1 MQVLALKYRPK
12 HFSELVGQESV
23 AKTLSL
29 ALDNQRL
36 ANAYLFSGLRG
47 SGKTSSSRIFARALM
62 CETGPKA
69 VPCDTCIQCQ
79 SALNNHHID
88 IIEMDGAS
96 NRGIDDVRNLI
107 EQTRYKP
114 SFGRYKI
121 FIIDEVHMFT
131 TEAFNALLKTL
142 EEPPSHV
149 KFLLATTDALKLPA
163 TILSRTQHFRF
174 KKIPENSVISH
185 LKTILEK
192 EQVSYETSALEK
204 LAHSG
209 QGSLRDTI
217 TLLEQ
222 AINYCDNAITESK
235 VAEMLGAIDR
245 SVLEDFFQSLINQD
259 EARLQ
264 ERYAILEN
272 YETESVLEEMML
284 FLKAK
289 LLSPDSYS
297 ILLIERFFKII
308 MSSLSLLKEGAN
320 ASFVLLL
327 LKMKFKEALKLKAL
341 DDAILELEQSK
352 ESVLKP
358 LNQNANASKQ
368 EPKSTEK
375 IEQAERIEGTE
386 KKEKLET
393 RENTETLQTL
403 MLSAKDRI
411 FHNLFKQVQTLV
423 YERNYELGEVFEK
436 NIRFIDFDSQTKTL
450 TWESLATDKDKELL
464 RERFKIVKS
473 IVDGVFGKG
482 ENIKIALKHHLE
494 NKSTL
499 ETQEIKDFKISSLR
513 EKILPKP
520 TIETTAE
527 TKENDTKEAVG
538 KALQTKENDTKE
550 AVGKALQTKE
560 NDTKEA
566 VGKALQTKEND
577 TKEAVGKALQTKEN
591 DTKETKETQPKQAPT
606 ALQEFMA
613 NHSELIEEIKSEF
626 EIKSVELL

>member
-192 EQVSYETSALEK
+192 EQVSYESSALEK

-272 YETESVLEEMML
+272 YETEGVLEEMML

-341 DDAILELEQSK
+341 DDAIVELEQA
-352 ESVLKP
+352 P
-358 LNQNANASKQ
+358 FNQSPSISYNAPKQ
-368 EPKSTEK
+368 ESKSIEK
-375 IEQAERIEGTE
+375 REQREQIESIE
-386 KKEKLET
+386 K
-393 RENTETLQTL
+393 RENAETPQTP

-423 YERNYELGEVFEK
+423 YERNYELGAVFEK

-473 IVDGVFGKG
+473 IVDSVFGKG
-482 ENIKIALKHHLE
+482 ENIKIALKNHLE
-494 NKSTL
+494 NKSAPE
-499 ETQEIKDFKISSLR
+499 ETKEVKEFKFPPL
-513 EKILPKP
+513 KPKL

-527 TKENDTKEAVG
+527 IQEKETKEVVKKEIKEKEVQKNDTKEV
-538 KALQTKENDTKE
+538 Q
-550 AVGKALQTKE
+550 
-560 NDTKEA
+560 
-566 VGKALQTKEND
+566 
-577 TKEAVGKALQTKEN
+577 
-591 DTKETKETQPKQAPT
+591 ETQPKEAPT

-613 NHSELIEEIKSEF
+613 NHSNLIEEIKSEF

>member
-29 ALDNQRL
+29 AIDNQRL

-192 EQVSYETSALEK
+192 EQVSYENSALEK

-235 VAEMLGAIDR
+235 VAAMLGAIDR

-272 YETESVLEEMML
+272 YETEGVLEEMML

-341 DDAILELEQSK
+341 DDAIVELEQA
-352 ESVLKP
+352 P
-358 LNQNANASKQ
+358 FNQSPSISYNAPKQ
-368 EPKSTEK
+368 EFKSIEK
-375 IEQAERIEGTE
+375 REKREQIESIE
-386 KKEKLET
+386 K
-393 RENTETLQTL
+393 RENAETPQTP

-423 YERNYELGEVFEK
+423 YERNYELGAVFEK

-450 TWESLATDKDKELL
+450 TWESLAADKDKELL
-464 RERFKIVKS
+464 RERVKIVKG
-473 IVDGVFGKG
+473 IVDSVFGKG
-482 ENIKIALKHHLE
+482 ENIKIALKNHLE
-494 NKSTL
+494 NKSAP
-499 ETQEIKDFKISSLR
+499 ETQEVKEFKF
-513 EKILPKP
+513 PFFKP
-520 TIETTAE
+520 QPTTETTAE
-527 TKENDTKEAVG
+527 IQEKETKEAVG

-550 AVGKALQTKE
+550 VQKKE
-560 NDTKEA
+560 
-566 VGKALQTKEND
+566 VQ
-577 TKEAVGKALQTKEN
+577 
-591 DTKETKETQPKQAPT
+591 ETQPKEAPT
-606 ALQEFMA
+606 ALQEFMT

>member
-69 VPCDTCIQCQ
+69 VPCDTCTQCQ

-259 EARLQ
+259 EARLK

-341 DDAILELEQSK
+341 DDAIVELEQTK
-352 ESVLKP
+352 ESAFQP
-358 LNQNANASKQ
+358 LNQNANAPKQ
-368 EPKSTEK
+368 EPKSAEK
-375 IEQAERIEGTE
+375 
-386 KKEKLET
+386 
-393 RENTETLQTL
+393 RENTETPQTP

-423 YERNYELGEVFEK
+423 YERNYELGAVFEK

-464 RERFKIVKS
+464 RERFKIVKG

-482 ENIKIALKHHLE
+482 ESIKIALKNHSE
-494 NKSTL
+494 NKSARE
-499 ETQEIKDFKISSLR
+499 ETKEVKISSLR
-513 EKILPKP
+513 EKISPKP
-520 TIETTAE
+520 TTETTAE
-527 TKENDTKEAVG
+527 TKEKEIQ
-538 KALQTKENDTKE
+538 KKEIKENDTKE
-550 AVGKALQTKE
+550 VQ
-560 NDTKEA
+560 
-566 VGKALQTKEND
+566 
-577 TKEAVGKALQTKEN
+577 
-591 DTKETKETQPKQAPT
+591 ETQPKQAPT

>member
-62 CETGPKA
+62 CEKGPKA
-69 VPCDTCIQCQ
+69 MPCDTCTQCQ

-308 MSSLSLLKEGAN
+308 MSGLSLLKEGAN

-358 LNQNANASKQ
+358 LNQNANAFKQ
-368 EPKSTEK
+368 EPKIAEK
-375 IEQAERIEGTE
+375 IEKPEKRESAETP
-386 KKEKLET
+386 
-393 RENTETLQTL
+393 QTP

-423 YERNYELGEVFEK
+423 YERNYELGAVFEK

-450 TWESLATDKDKELL
+450 TWESLATHKDKELL

-482 ENIKIALKHHLE
+482 ENIKIALKNHSE
-494 NKSTL
+494 NKSTR
-499 ETQEIKDFKISSLR
+499 EVVKEFKFPSL
-513 EKILPKP
+513 KPKP
-520 TIETTAE
+520 TTETTAE
-527 TKENDTKEAVG
+527 TKEKETKEAV
-538 KALQTKENDTKE
+538 ENDTKE
-550 AVGKALQTKE
+550 KE
-560 NDTKEA
+560 VQKNDAKE
-566 VGKALQTKEND
+566 VQ
-577 TKEAVGKALQTKEN
+577 
-591 DTKETKETQPKQAPT
+591 ETQPKEAPT

-613 NHSELIEEIKSEF
+613 NYSDLIEEIKSEF

>member
-62 CETGPKA
+62 CEEGPKA
-69 VPCDTCIQCQ
+69 VPCDTCTQCQ

-259 EARLQ
+259 EVRLQ

-308 MSSLSLLKEGAN
+308 MSGLSLLKEGAN

-358 LNQNANASKQ
+358 LNQNANAFKQ
-368 EPKSTEK
+368 ESAEK
-375 IEQAERIEGTE
+375 IEKPEKRESAETP
-386 KKEKLET
+386 
-393 RENTETLQTL
+393 QTP

-423 YERNYELGEVFEK
+423 YERNYELGVVFEK

-450 TWESLATDKDKELL
+450 TWESLATHKDKELL

-482 ENIKIALKHHLE
+482 ENIKIALKNQ
-494 NKSTL
+494 NKSAL
-499 ETQEIKDFKISSLR
+499 EEIKEFKFPSL
-513 EKILPKP
+513 KP
-520 TIETTAE
+520 QPTTETTAE
-527 TKENDTKEAVG
+527 TKEKEI
-538 KALQTKENDTKE
+538 KEKEIKEKEIQENDTKE
-550 AVGKALQTKE
+550 VQ
-560 NDTKEA
+560 
-566 VGKALQTKEND
+566 
-577 TKEAVGKALQTKEN
+577 
-591 DTKETKETQPKQAPT
+591 ETQPKETPT

-613 NHSELIEEIKSEF
+613 NHSDLIEEIKSEF

>member
-192 EQVSYETSALEK
+192 EQVSYEASALEK

-259 EARLQ
+259 EARLK

-341 DDAILELEQSK
+341 DDAILELEQT
-352 ESVLKP
+352 P
-358 LNQNANASKQ
+358 FNQNPSISYNTPKQ
-368 EPKSTEK
+368 EFKN
-375 IEQAERIEGTE
+375 IEQREQREQRENIE
-386 KKEKLET
+386 KKENAET
-393 RENTETLQTL
+393 PQTP

-423 YERNYELGEVFEK
+423 YERNYELGAVFEK

-464 RERFKIVKS
+464 RERFKIVKG
-473 IVDGVFGKG
+473 IVDSVFGKG

-494 NKSTL
+494 NKSARE
-499 ETQEIKDFKISSLR
+499 ETKEVKDFKISSLR
-513 EKILPKP
+513 EKILSQP

-550 AVGKALQTKE
+550 
-560 NDTKEA
+560 
-566 VGKALQTKEND
+566 
-577 TKEAVGKALQTKEN
+577 
-591 DTKETKETQPKQAPT
+591 TKETQPKEAPT

>member
-62 CETGPKA
+62 CEEGPKA
-69 VPCDTCIQCQ
+69 VPCDTCPQCQ

-259 EARLQ
+259 EARLK

-289 LLSPDSYS
+289 LLSPDFYS

-308 MSSLSLLKEGAN
+308 MSGLSLLKEGAN

-358 LNQNANASKQ
+358 LNQNANAFKQ
-368 EPKSTEK
+368 ESKIAEK
-375 IEQAERIEGTE
+375 IEKPEKRESAETP
-386 KKEKLET
+386 
-393 RENTETLQTL
+393 QTP

-423 YERNYELGEVFEK
+423 YERNYELGAVFEK
-436 NIRFIDFDSQTKTL
+436 NIRFVDFDSQTKTL
-450 TWESLATDKDKELL
+450 TWESLATHKDKELL
-464 RERFKIVKS
+464 KERFKIVKS

-482 ENIKIALKHHLE
+482 ENIKIALKNHSE

-499 ETQEIKDFKISSLR
+499 EEIKEFKFPSL
-513 EKILPKP
+513 KPKP
-520 TIETTAE
+520 TTETTAE
-527 TKENDTKEAVG
+527 MKENDTKEKEVQ
-538 KALQTKENDTKE
+538 KNETKE
-550 AVGKALQTKE
+550 VQ
-560 NDTKEA
+560 
-566 VGKALQTKEND
+566 
-577 TKEAVGKALQTKEN
+577 
-591 DTKETKETQPKQAPT
+591 ETQPKETPT

-613 NHSELIEEIKSEF
+613 NYSDLIEEIKSEF

>member
-29 ALDNQRL
+29 ALNNQRL

-192 EQVSYETSALEK
+192 EQVSYESSALEK

-235 VAEMLGAIDR
+235 VAAMLGAIDR

-259 EARLQ
+259 EARLK
-264 ERYAILEN
+264 ERYTILEN

-341 DDAILELEQSK
+341 DDAILELEQT
-352 ESVLKP
+352 P
-358 LNQNANASKQ
+358 FNQNPSISYNDSKQ

-393 RENTETLQTL
+393 RENTETLQTP

-423 YERNYELGEVFEK
+423 YERNYELGAVFEK

-450 TWESLATDKDKELL
+450 TWESLAADKDKELL

-482 ENIKIALKHHLE
+482 ESIKIALKNHSE
-494 NKSTL
+494 NKSARE
-499 ETQEIKDFKISSLR
+499 ETKEIKDFKISSLR

-520 TIETTAE
+520 TTETTAE
-527 TKENDTKEAVG
+527 MKEKETKEKEIQENDTKEV
-538 KALQTKENDTKE
+538 QE
-550 AVGKALQTKE
+550 A
-560 NDTKEA
+560 
-566 VGKALQTKEND
+566 
-577 TKEAVGKALQTKEN
+577 
-591 DTKETKETQPKQAPT
+591 QPKQAPT

-613 NHSELIEEIKSEF
+613 NHSNLIEEIKSEF

>member
-62 CETGPKA
+62 CEEGPKA
-69 VPCDTCIQCQ
+69 VPCDTCPQCQ

-297 ILLIERFFKII
+297 ILLTERFFKII
-308 MSSLSLLKEGAN
+308 MSGLSLLKEGAN
-320 ASFVLLL
+320 ANFVLLL

-358 LNQNANASKQ
+358 LNQNANAFKQ
-368 EPKSTEK
+368 EIAEK
-375 IEQAERIEGTE
+375 IEKSE
-386 KKEKLET
+386 KK
-393 RENTETLQTL
+393 ENTETPQTP

-423 YERNYELGEVFEK
+423 YERNYELGAVFEK

-450 TWESLATDKDKELL
+450 TWESLATHKDKELL

-473 IVDGVFGKG
+473 IVDEVFGKG
-482 ENIKIALKHHLE
+482 ENIKIALKNHSE
-494 NKSTL
+494 NKSAL
-499 ETQEIKDFKISSLR
+499 EEIKEFKFPSL
-513 EKILPKP
+513 KPKP
-520 TIETTAE
+520 TTETTAEMKENDTKEAIEKE
-527 TKENDTKEAVG
+527 TKENDTK
-538 KALQTKENDTKE
+538 KIQKNDTKE
-550 AVGKALQTKE
+550 IQ
-560 NDTKEA
+560 
-566 VGKALQTKEND
+566 
-577 TKEAVGKALQTKEN
+577 
-591 DTKETKETQPKQAPT
+591 ETQPKETHT
-606 ALQEFMA
+606 ALQEFMT
-613 NHSELIEEIKSEF
+613 NHSDLIEEIKSEF

>member
-62 CETGPKA
+62 CEEGPKA

-192 EQVSYETSALEK
+192 EQVSYESSALEK

-272 YETESVLEEMML
+272 YETEGVLEEMML

-289 LLSPDSYS
+289 LLSPDTYS

-341 DDAILELEQSK
+341 DDAIVELEQA
-352 ESVLKP
+352 P
-358 LNQNANASKQ
+358 FNQSPSISYNAPKQ
-368 EPKSTEK
+368 EFKNIEK
-375 IEQAERIEGTE
+375 REKREQIESIE
-386 KKEKLET
+386 K
-393 RENTETLQTL
+393 RENAETPQTP

-411 FHNLFKQVQTLV
+411 FHNLFKRVQTLV
-423 YERNYELGEVFEK
+423 YERNYELGAVFEK

-450 TWESLATDKDKELL
+450 TWESLAADKDKELL

-494 NKSTL
+494 NKSAPE
-499 ETQEIKDFKISSLR
+499 ETKEVKDFKISSLR
-513 EKILPKP
+513 EKILPQP
-520 TIETTAE
+520 TTETTAE
-527 TKENDTKEAVG
+527 TKENEKEAVG

-550 AVGKALQTKE
+550 VQEKEIKESETKE
-560 NDTKEA
+560 
-566 VGKALQTKEND
+566 VQ
-577 TKEAVGKALQTKEN
+577 
-591 DTKETKETQPKQAPT
+591 ETQPKEAPT
-606 ALQEFMA
+606 VLQEFMT

>member
-62 CETGPKA
+62 CEEGPKA
-69 VPCDTCIQCQ
+69 VPCDTCTQCQ

-259 EARLQ
+259 EVRLQ

-308 MSSLSLLKEGAN
+308 MSGLSLLKEGAN

-358 LNQNANASKQ
+358 LNQNANAFKQ
-368 EPKSTEK
+368 ESAEK
-375 IEQAERIEGTE
+375 IEKPEKREGAETP
-386 KKEKLET
+386 
-393 RENTETLQTL
+393 QTP

-423 YERNYELGEVFEK
+423 YERNYELGAVFEK
-436 NIRFIDFDSQTKTL
+436 NIRFIDFDSQTKIL
-450 TWESLATDKDKELL
+450 TWESLATHKDKELL

-482 ENIKIALKHHLE
+482 ENIKIALKNHSE
-494 NKSTL
+494 NKSAL
-499 ETQEIKDFKISSLR
+499 EEIKEFKFPSL
-513 EKILPKP
+513 KPKP
-520 TIETTAE
+520 TTETTAE
-527 TKENDTKEAVG
+527 TKEN
-538 KALQTKENDTKE
+538 
-550 AVGKALQTKE
+550 
-560 NDTKEA
+560 
-566 VGKALQTKEND
+566 
-577 TKEAVGKALQTKEN
+577 
-591 DTKETKETQPKQAPT
+591 ETKEKEVQENNIKEVKEIQPKEAPT

-613 NHSELIEEIKSEF
+613 NNSNLIEEIKSEF

>member
-62 CETGPKA
+62 CEKGPKA
-69 VPCDTCIQCQ
+69 VPCDTCTQCQ

-289 LLSPDSYS
+289 LLSPDAYS

-308 MSSLSLLKEGAN
+308 MSGLSLLKEGAN

-358 LNQNANASKQ
+358 LNQNANAFKQ
-368 EPKSTEK
+368 EPKNAEK
-375 IEQAERIEGTE
+375 IESAEKIEKPE
-386 KKEKLET
+386 K
-393 RENTETLQTL
+393 RENTETPQTP

-423 YERNYELGEVFEK
+423 YERNYELGAVFEK

-450 TWESLATDKDKELL
+450 TWESLATHKDKELL

-482 ENIKIALKHHLE
+482 ENIKIALKNHSE
-494 NKSTL
+494 NKSAL
-499 ETQEIKDFKISSLR
+499 EVVKGFKFPYL
-513 EKILPKP
+513 KPKP
-520 TIETTAE
+520 TTETTAE
-527 TKENDTKEAVG
+527 MKEKETKEKEIKENDTKEV
-538 KALQTKENDTKE
+538 Q
-550 AVGKALQTKE
+550 
-560 NDTKEA
+560 
-566 VGKALQTKEND
+566 
-577 TKEAVGKALQTKEN
+577 
-591 DTKETKETQPKQAPT
+591 ETQPKETPT

-613 NHSELIEEIKSEF
+613 NHSDLIEEIKSEF
-626 EIKSVELL
+626 EIKSVEWL

>member
-62 CETGPKA
+62 CEEGPKA

-79 SALNNHHID
+79 SALNNHHMD

-192 EQVSYETSALEK
+192 EQVSYENSALEK

-264 ERYAILEN
+264 ERYTILEN

-341 DDAILELEQSK
+341 DDAILELEQT
-352 ESVLKP
+352 P
-358 LNQNANASKQ
+358 FNQNPSISYNAPKQ
-368 EPKSTEK
+368 EFKGTEK

-386 KKEKLET
+386 K
-393 RENTETLQTL
+393 RENTEKIASAETPQTP

-423 YERNYELGEVFEK
+423 YERNYELGAVFEK

-450 TWESLATDKDKELL
+450 TWESLATNKDKELL
-464 RERFKIVKS
+464 RERFKIVKG

-482 ENIKIALKHHLE
+482 ENIKIALKNHLE
-494 NKSTL
+494 NKSARE
-499 ETQEIKDFKISSLR
+499 ETQEVKDFKISSLR
-513 EKILPKP
+513 EKILSQP
-520 TIETTAE
+520 TTETTAE
-527 TKENDTKEAVG
+527 TKENGKEAVG

-550 AVGKALQTKE
+550 VQEKE
-560 NDTKEA
+560 
-566 VGKALQTKEND
+566 VQ
-577 TKEAVGKALQTKEN
+577 
-591 DTKETKETQPKQAPT
+591 ETQPKEAPT
-606 ALQEFMA
+606 VLQEFMA

>member
-69 VPCDTCIQCQ
+69 VPCDTCTQCQ

-341 DDAILELEQSK
+341 DDAILELEQT
-352 ESVLKP
+352 P
-358 LNQNANASKQ
+358 FNQNPSISYNAPKQ

-375 IEQAERIEGTE
+375 IEKPEKIASAETP
-386 KKEKLET
+386 
-393 RENTETLQTL
+393 QTP
-403 MLSAKDRI
+403 MLSVKDRI

-423 YERNYELGEVFEK
+423 YERNYELGAVFEK

-450 TWESLATDKDKELL
+450 TWESLAADKDKELL

-494 NKSTL
+494 NKSSRE
-499 ETQEIKDFKISSLR
+499 ETKEIKDFKISSLR

-520 TIETTAE
+520 TTETTAE
-527 TKENDTKEAVG
+527 IKEKEIKEKEVQEKEVQENDTKEV
-538 KALQTKENDTKE
+538 Q
-550 AVGKALQTKE
+550 
-560 NDTKEA
+560 
-566 VGKALQTKEND
+566 
-577 TKEAVGKALQTKEN
+577 
-591 DTKETKETQPKQAPT
+591 ETQPKEAPT
-606 ALQEFMA
+606 ALQEFMT

>member
-62 CETGPKA
+62 CEEGPKA
-69 VPCDTCIQCQ
+69 VPCDTCTQCQ

-192 EQVSYETSALEK
+192 EQVSYETNALEK

-289 LLSPDSYS
+289 LLSPDTYS

-308 MSSLSLLKEGAN
+308 MSGLSLLKEGAN

-352 ESVLKP
+352 ESTLKP
-358 LNQNANASKQ
+358 LSQNANAFKQ
-368 EPKSTEK
+368 ESKIADK
-375 IEQAERIEGTE
+375 IEKPEKRESAETP
-386 KKEKLET
+386 
-393 RENTETLQTL
+393 QTP

-423 YERNYELGEVFEK
+423 YERNYELGAVFEK

-450 TWESLATDKDKELL
+450 TWESLATHKDKELL

-482 ENIKIALKHHLE
+482 ENIKIALKNHSE
-494 NKSTL
+494 NKSAL
-499 ETQEIKDFKISSLR
+499 EVVKEFKFPSS
-513 EKILPKP
+513 KPKP
-520 TIETTAE
+520 TTETTAEMKEKETKEATEKE
-527 TKENDTKEAVG
+527 TKENDTKEV
-538 KALQTKENDTKE
+538 Q
-550 AVGKALQTKE
+550 
-560 NDTKEA
+560 
-566 VGKALQTKEND
+566 
-577 TKEAVGKALQTKEN
+577 
-591 DTKETKETQPKQAPT
+591 ETQPKETPT

-613 NHSELIEEIKSEF
+613 NHSDLIEEIKSEF

>member
-62 CETGPKA
+62 CEEGPKA
-69 VPCDTCIQCQ
+69 VPCDTCTQCQ

-259 EARLQ
+259 EERLQ

-308 MSSLSLLKEGAN
+308 MSGLSLLKEGAN

-358 LNQNANASKQ
+358 LNQNTNAFKQ
-368 EPKSTEK
+368 ESAEK
-375 IEQAERIEGTE
+375 IEKPE
-386 KKEKLET
+386 KK
-393 RENTETLQTL
+393 ENTETPQTP

-423 YERNYELGEVFEK
+423 YERNYELGAVFEK

-450 TWESLATDKDKELL
+450 TWESLATHKDKELL

-482 ENIKIALKHHLE
+482 ENIKIALKNHSE
-494 NKSTL
+494 NKSVL
-499 ETQEIKDFKISSLR
+499 EVVKEFKFPPL
-513 EKILPKP
+513 KPKP
-520 TIETTAE
+520 TTETTAETKEKEVQENDTKEAVEKEIKEKE
-527 TKENDTKEAVG
+527 TKENDTKEV
-538 KALQTKENDTKE
+538 Q
-550 AVGKALQTKE
+550 
-560 NDTKEA
+560 
-566 VGKALQTKEND
+566 
-577 TKEAVGKALQTKEN
+577 
-591 DTKETKETQPKQAPT
+591 ETQPKEAPT

-613 NHSELIEEIKSEF
+613 NHSNLIEEIKSEF

>member
-352 ESVLKP
+352 ESVLKS
-358 LNQNANASKQ
+358 LNQNANAPKQ
-368 EPKSTEK
+368 EPKSTE
-375 IEQAERIEGTE
+375 RIEGTE
-386 KKEKLET
+386 KRESAERIESAET
-393 RENTETLQTL
+393 SQTP

-423 YERNYELGEVFEK
+423 YERNYELGAVFEK

-464 RERFKIVKS
+464 RERFKIVKG

-482 ENIKIALKHHLE
+482 ENIKIALKNHSE
-494 NKSTL
+494 NKSAL
-499 ETQEIKDFKISSLR
+499 EVVKELKFPYSK
-513 EKILPKP
+513 PKP
-520 TIETTAE
+520 TTETTAE
-527 TKENDTKEAVG
+527 TKEKETKEAVE
-538 KALQTKENDTKE
+538 KEIKE
-550 AVGKALQTKE
+550 KE
-560 NDTKEA
+560 I
-566 VGKALQTKEND
+566 Q
-577 TKEAVGKALQTKEN
+577 
-591 DTKETKETQPKQAPT
+591 ETQPKQAPT

-613 NHSELIEEIKSEF
+613 NHSNLIEEIKSEF

>member
-62 CETGPKA
+62 CEEGPKA
-69 VPCDTCIQCQ
+69 VPCDTCTQCQ

-289 LLSPDSYS
+289 LLSPDAYS

-308 MSSLSLLKEGAN
+308 MSGLSLLKEGAN

-358 LNQNANASKQ
+358 LNQNANAFKQ
-368 EPKSTEK
+368 ESAEK
-375 IEQAERIEGTE
+375 IEKPE
-386 KKEKLET
+386 K
-393 RENTETLQTL
+393 RENAEKRESTETPQTP

-423 YERNYELGEVFEK
+423 YERNYELGAVFEK

-450 TWESLATDKDKELL
+450 TWESLATHKDKELL

-482 ENIKIALKHHLE
+482 ENIKIALKNQ
-494 NKSTL
+494 NKSAL
-499 ETQEIKDFKISSLR
+499 EEIKEFKFPSL
-513 EKILPKP
+513 KPKP
-520 TIETTAE
+520 TTETTAE
-527 TKENDTKEAVG
+527 TKENDTKEVV
-538 KALQTKENDTKE
+538 ENDTKE
-550 AVGKALQTKE
+550 KE
-560 NDTKEA
+560 IQKNDTKEIQETQ
-566 VGKALQTKEND
+566 L
-577 TKEAVGKALQTKEN
+577 
-591 DTKETKETQPKQAPT
+591 KETPT
-606 ALQEFMA
+606 ALQEFMT
-613 NHSELIEEIKSEF
+613 NHSDLIEEIKSEF
-626 EIKSVELL
+626 EIKSVEWL

>member
-62 CETGPKA
+62 CEEGPKA
-69 VPCDTCIQCQ
+69 VPCDTCTQCQ

-308 MSSLSLLKEGAN
+308 MSGLSLLKEGAN

-341 DDAILELEQSK
+341 DDAIVELEQSK

-358 LNQNANASKQ
+358 LNQNANAFKQ
-368 EPKSTEK
+368 ESKSADK
-375 IEQAERIEGTE
+375 IEKPE
-386 KKEKLET
+386 KK
-393 RENTETLQTL
+393 ENTETPQTP

-423 YERNYELGEVFEK
+423 YERNYELGAVFEK

-450 TWESLATDKDKELL
+450 TWESLATHKDKELL

-482 ENIKIALKHHLE
+482 ENIKIALKNHSE
-494 NKSTL
+494 NKSAL
-499 ETQEIKDFKISSLR
+499 EEIKEFKFPSL
-513 EKILPKP
+513 KPKP
-520 TIETTAE
+520 TTETTAE
-527 TKENDTKEAVG
+527 MKENDTKEAVE
-538 KALQTKENDTKE
+538 KETKENDAKE
-550 AVGKALQTKE
+550 VQ
-560 NDTKEA
+560 
-566 VGKALQTKEND
+566 
-577 TKEAVGKALQTKEN
+577 
-591 DTKETKETQPKQAPT
+591 ETQPKETPT

-613 NHSELIEEIKSEF
+613 NHSNLIEEIKSEF

>member
-62 CETGPKA
+62 CEEGPKA
-69 VPCDTCIQCQ
+69 VPCDTCTQCQ

-259 EARLQ
+259 EERLQ

-308 MSSLSLLKEGAN
+308 MSGLSLLKEGAN

-358 LNQNANASKQ
+358 LNQNANAFKQ
-368 EPKSTEK
+368 ESTEK
-375 IEQAERIEGTE
+375 IEKPEKRESAETP
-386 KKEKLET
+386 
-393 RENTETLQTL
+393 QTP

-423 YERNYELGEVFEK
+423 YERNYELGAVFEK

-450 TWESLATDKDKELL
+450 TWESLATHKDKELL

-482 ENIKIALKHHLE
+482 ENIKIALKNHSE
-494 NKSTL
+494 NKSAL
-499 ETQEIKDFKISSLR
+499 EVVKEFKFPSS
-513 EKILPKP
+513 KPKP
-520 TIETTAE
+520 ITETTAETKEKEVQENDTKEKEIKENETKEAVENE
-527 TKENDTKEAVG
+527 TKENDTKEIQ
-538 KALQTKENDTKE
+538 K
-550 AVGKALQTKE
+550 
-560 NDTKEA
+560 
-566 VGKALQTKEND
+566 
-577 TKEAVGKALQTKEN
+577 
-591 DTKETKETQPKQAPT
+591 TQPKETPT

-613 NHSELIEEIKSEF
+613 NHSDLIEEIKSEF

>member
-62 CETGPKA
+62 CEEGPKA
-69 VPCDTCIQCQ
+69 VPCDTCPQCQ

-308 MSSLSLLKEGAN
+308 MSGLSLLKEGAN

-358 LNQNANASKQ
+358 LNQNANAFKQ
-368 EPKSTEK
+368 ESKSAEK
-375 IEQAERIEGTE
+375 IEKPEKRESAETP
-386 KKEKLET
+386 
-393 RENTETLQTL
+393 QTS

-423 YERNYELGEVFEK
+423 YERNYELGAVFEK

-450 TWESLATDKDKELL
+450 TWESLATHKDKELL

-482 ENIKIALKHHLE
+482 ENIKIALKNHSE
-494 NKSTL
+494 NKSAL
-499 ETQEIKDFKISSLR
+499 EVVKEFKFPFS
-513 EKILPKP
+513 KPKP
-520 TIETTAE
+520 TTETTAE
-527 TKENDTKEAVG
+527 TKEKD
-538 KALQTKENDTKE
+538 TKENDTKE
-550 AVGKALQTKE
+550 IQ
-560 NDTKEA
+560 
-566 VGKALQTKEND
+566 
-577 TKEAVGKALQTKEN
+577 
-591 DTKETKETQPKQAPT
+591 ETQPKEAPT

-613 NHSELIEEIKSEF
+613 NHSNLIEEIKSEF

>member
-62 CETGPKA
+62 CEEGPKA
-69 VPCDTCIQCQ
+69 VPCDTCTQCQ

-308 MSSLSLLKEGAN
+308 MSGLSLLKEGAN

-358 LNQNANASKQ
+358 LNQNANAPKQ
-368 EPKSTEK
+368 ESAEK
-375 IEQAERIEGTE
+375 IEKPEKRESAETP
-386 KKEKLET
+386 
-393 RENTETLQTL
+393 QTP

-423 YERNYELGEVFEK
+423 YERNYELGAVFEK

-450 TWESLATDKDKELL
+450 TWESLATHKDKELL

-482 ENIKIALKHHLE
+482 ENIKIALKNHSE
-494 NKSTL
+494 NKSAK
-499 ETQEIKDFKISSLR
+499 EVVKEFKFPYS
-513 EKILPKP
+513 KPKP
-520 TIETTAE
+520 TTETTAE
-527 TKENDTKEAVG
+527 IQENDAKEV
-538 KALQTKENDTKE
+538 Q
-550 AVGKALQTKE
+550 
-560 NDTKEA
+560 
-566 VGKALQTKEND
+566 
-577 TKEAVGKALQTKEN
+577 
-591 DTKETKETQPKQAPT
+591 ETQPKEAPT

-613 NHSELIEEIKSEF
+613 NHSDLIEEIKSEF
-626 EIKSVELL
+626 EIKSVEWL

>member
-192 EQVSYETSALEK
+192 EQVSYESSALEK

-272 YETESVLEEMML
+272 YETEGVLEEMML

-341 DDAILELEQSK
+341 DDAIVELEQTK

-358 LNQNANASKQ
+358 INQNANAPKQ
-368 EPKSTEK
+368 ESKNIENIEKREK
-375 IEQAERIEGTE
+375 IEQIESIEKRESAETP
-386 KKEKLET
+386 
-393 RENTETLQTL
+393 QTP

-423 YERNYELGEVFEK
+423 YERNYELGVVFEK

-450 TWESLATDKDKELL
+450 TWESLAADKDKELL

-494 NKSTL
+494 NKSAPE
-499 ETQEIKDFKISSLR
+499 ETKEVKEFKFPPL
-513 EKILPKP
+513 KP
-520 TIETTAE
+520 QPTTETTAE
-527 TKENDTKEAVG
+527 TKENEKEAVG

-550 AVGKALQTKE
+550 VQEKE
-560 NDTKEA
+560 VQKNETQETKEA
-566 VGKALQTKEND
+566 
-577 TKEAVGKALQTKEN
+577 
-591 DTKETKETQPKQAPT
+591 QPKEAPT

>member
-62 CETGPKA
+62 CEEGPKA

-259 EARLQ
+259 EARLK
-264 ERYAILEN
+264 ERYTILEN

-341 DDAILELEQSK
+341 DDAILELEQT
-352 ESVLKP
+352 P
-358 LNQNANASKQ
+358 FNQSPSISYNAPKQ

-375 IEQAERIEGTE
+375 IERAERIEGTE
-386 KKEKLET
+386 KIASAET
-393 RENTETLQTL
+393 PQTP

-423 YERNYELGEVFEK
+423 YERNYELGAVFEK

-482 ENIKIALKHHLE
+482 ESIKIALNNHLE
-494 NKSTL
+494 NKSARE
-499 ETQEIKDFKISSLR
+499 ETKEVKISSLR
-513 EKILPKP
+513 EKISPKP
-520 TIETTAE
+520 TTETTAE
-527 TKENDTKEAVG
+527 MKEKEVQKNEIKEKEIKENDTKEV
-538 KALQTKENDTKE
+538 Q
-550 AVGKALQTKE
+550 
-560 NDTKEA
+560 
-566 VGKALQTKEND
+566 
-577 TKEAVGKALQTKEN
+577 
-591 DTKETKETQPKQAPT
+591 ETQLKEAPT

-613 NHSELIEEIKSEF
+613 NHSNLIEEIKSEF

>member
-62 CETGPKA
+62 CEEGPKA

-192 EQVSYETSALEK
+192 EQVSYESSALEK

-272 YETESVLEEMML
+272 YETEGVLEEMML

-289 LLSPDSYS
+289 LLSPDTYS

-341 DDAILELEQSK
+341 DDAIVELEQT
-352 ESVLKP
+352 P
-358 LNQNANASKQ
+358 FNQSPSISYNAPKQ
-368 EPKSTEK
+368 ESKSIEK
-375 IEQAERIEGTE
+375 REQREQRESIE
-386 KKEKLET
+386 K
-393 RENTETLQTL
+393 RENAENPQTP

-423 YERNYELGEVFEK
+423 YERNYELGAVFEK

-450 TWESLATDKDKELL
+450 TWESLAADKDKELL

-482 ENIKIALKHHLE
+482 ESIKIALKHHLE
-494 NKSTL
+494 NKNAPE
-499 ETQEIKDFKISSLR
+499 ETKEVKEFKFPFL
-513 EKILPKP
+513 KP
-520 TIETTAE
+520 QPTTETTAEIKEKEVQKNEIKEKE
-527 TKENDTKEAVG
+527 TKENDTKEVQENET
-538 KALQTKENDTKE
+538 KKTKEI
-550 AVGKALQTKE
+550 
-560 NDTKEA
+560 
-566 VGKALQTKEND
+566 
-577 TKEAVGKALQTKEN
+577 
-591 DTKETKETQPKQAPT
+591 QPKEAPT

-613 NHSELIEEIKSEF
+613 NHSNLIEEIKSEF

>member
-62 CETGPKA
+62 CEKGPKA
-69 VPCDTCIQCQ
+69 VPCDTCTQCQ

-192 EQVSYETSALEK
+192 EQVSYEASALEK

-259 EARLQ
+259 EARLK

-272 YETESVLEEMML
+272 YETEGVLEEMML

-341 DDAILELEQSK
+341 DDAILELEQA
-352 ESVLKP
+352 P
-358 LNQNANASKQ
+358 FNQSPSISYNAPKQ
-368 EPKSTEK
+368 ESKST
-375 IEQAERIEGTE
+375 ERIEGTE
-386 KKEKLET
+386 KKESAEKK
-393 RENTETLQTL
+393 ENTETPQTP

-423 YERNYELGEVFEK
+423 YERNYELGAVFEK
-436 NIRFIDFDSQTKTL
+436 NICFIDFDSQTKTL

-464 RERFKIVKS
+464 RERFKIVKG

-494 NKSTL
+494 NKSAL
-499 ETQEIKDFKISSLR
+499 EEVKEFKFPYS
-513 EKILPKP
+513 KPKP
-520 TIETTAE
+520 TTETTAE
-527 TKENDTKEAVG
+527 TKEKEIKEAVG

-550 AVGKALQTKE
+550 VQEKEIKE
-560 NDTKEA
+560 NE
-566 VGKALQTKEND
+566 
-577 TKEAVGKALQTKEN
+577 
-591 DTKETKETQPKQAPT
+591 TKETKESKPKEAPT

-613 NHSELIEEIKSEF
+613 NHSNLIEEIKSEF

>member
-62 CETGPKA
+62 CEEGPKA

-341 DDAILELEQSK
+341 DDAILELEQT
-352 ESVLKP
+352 P
-358 LNQNANASKQ
+358 FNQNPSISYNDSKQ

-393 RENTETLQTL
+393 RENTETLQTP

-423 YERNYELGEVFEK
+423 YERNYELGAVFEK
-436 NIRFIDFDSQTKTL
+436 NIRFVDFDSQTKTL

-482 ENIKIALKHHLE
+482 ENIKIALKNHSE
-494 NKSTL
+494 NKSAL
-499 ETQEIKDFKISSLR
+499 EVVKELKFPSS
-513 EKILPKP
+513 KPKP
-520 TIETTAE
+520 TTETTAE
-527 TKENDTKEAVG
+527 LKE
-538 KALQTKENDTKE
+538 
-550 AVGKALQTKE
+550 
-560 NDTKEA
+560 
-566 VGKALQTKEND
+566 
-577 TKEAVGKALQTKEN
+577 
-591 DTKETKETQPKQAPT
+591 KETKEAAGKETKEVQENDIKEIQETQPKEAPT

-613 NHSELIEEIKSEF
+613 NHSNLIEEIKSEF

>member
-192 EQVSYETSALEK
+192 EQVSYESSALEK

-272 YETESVLEEMML
+272 YETEGVLEEMML

-289 LLSPDSYS
+289 LLSPDTYS

-341 DDAILELEQSK
+341 DDAIVELEQT
-352 ESVLKP
+352 P
-358 LNQNANASKQ
+358 FNQSPSISYNAPKQ
-368 EPKSTEK
+368 EFKNIEKREK
-375 IEQAERIEGTE
+375 IEQIESIE
-386 KKEKLET
+386 K
-393 RENTETLQTL
+393 RENTETPQTP

-423 YERNYELGEVFEK
+423 YERNYELGAVFEK

-494 NKSTL
+494 NKNAPE
-499 ETQEIKDFKISSLR
+499 ETKEVKEFKFPPL
-513 EKILPKP
+513 KPKL
-520 TIETTAE
+520 TTETKAE
-527 TKENDTKEAVG
+527 TKENEKEAVG

-550 AVGKALQTKE
+550 VQEKE
-560 NDTKEA
+560 I
-566 VGKALQTKEND
+566 Q
-577 TKEAVGKALQTKEN
+577 
-591 DTKETKETQPKQAPT
+591 ETQPKEVPT

-613 NHSELIEEIKSEF
+613 NHSNLIEEIKSEF
-626 EIKSVELL
+626 EIRSVELL

>member
-62 CETGPKA
+62 CEEGPKA
-69 VPCDTCIQCQ
+69 VPCDTCPQCQ

-289 LLSPDSYS
+289 LLSPDAYS

-308 MSSLSLLKEGAN
+308 MSGLSLLKEGAN

-358 LNQNANASKQ
+358 LNQNANAFKQ
-368 EPKSTEK
+368 ESAEK
-375 IEQAERIEGTE
+375 IEKPEKRESAETP
-386 KKEKLET
+386 
-393 RENTETLQTL
+393 QTP

-423 YERNYELGEVFEK
+423 YERNYELGAVFEK
-436 NIRFIDFDSQTKTL
+436 NIRFINFDSQTKTL
-450 TWESLATDKDKELL
+450 TWESLATNKDKELL

-482 ENIKIALKHHLE
+482 ENIKIALKNHSE
-494 NKSTL
+494 NKSAL
-499 ETQEIKDFKISSLR
+499 EEIKEFKFPYS
-513 EKILPKP
+513 KPKP
-520 TIETTAE
+520 TTETTAE
-527 TKENDTKEAVG
+527 MKEKETKEAIEKETKEKEVQENDTKEI
-538 KALQTKENDTKE
+538 Q
-550 AVGKALQTKE
+550 
-560 NDTKEA
+560 
-566 VGKALQTKEND
+566 
-577 TKEAVGKALQTKEN
+577 
-591 DTKETKETQPKQAPT
+591 ETQPKETPT

-613 NHSELIEEIKSEF
+613 NNSNLIEEIKSEF

>member
-192 EQVSYETSALEK
+192 EQVSYESSALEK

-358 LNQNANASKQ
+358 LNQNANAPKQ
-368 EPKSTEK
+368 EPKSTER
-375 IEQAERIEGTE
+375 IERTEKRESAERIES
-386 KKEKLET
+386 
-393 RENTETLQTL
+393 TETPQTP

-423 YERNYELGEVFEK
+423 YERNYELGAVFEK

-464 RERFKIVKS
+464 RERFKIVKG

-482 ENIKIALKHHLE
+482 ENIKIALKNHLE
-494 NKSTL
+494 NKSTPK
-499 ETQEIKDFKISSLR
+499 ETKEVKDFKISSLR
-513 EKILPKP
+513 EKILPQP
-520 TIETTAE
+520 TTETTAE
-527 TKENDTKEAVG
+527 TKENETKEKEV
-538 KALQTKENDTKE
+538 QENDTKE
-550 AVGKALQTKE
+550 AAE
-560 NDTKEA
+560 
-566 VGKALQTKEND
+566 
-577 TKEAVGKALQTKEN
+577 
-591 DTKETKETQPKQAPT
+591 KETKEKEIQENETKEVQETQPKQTPT

-613 NHSELIEEIKSEF
+613 NHSDLIEEIKSEF
-626 EIKSVELL
+626 EIKSMELL

>member
-62 CETGPKA
+62 CEEGPKA

-192 EQVSYETSALEK
+192 EQVSYESSALEK

-358 LNQNANASKQ
+358 LNQNANAPKQ

-386 KKEKLET
+386 KKESAEKK
-393 RENTETLQTL
+393 ENTETPQTP

-423 YERNYELGEVFEK
+423 YERNYELGAVFEK

-450 TWESLATDKDKELL
+450 TWESLAADKDKELL
-464 RERFKIVKS
+464 RERFKIVKG

-494 NKSTL
+494 NKSAP
-499 ETQEIKDFKISSLR
+499 ETQEVKEFKFPFL
-513 EKILPKP
+513 KP
-520 TIETTAE
+520 QPTTETTAE
-527 TKENDTKEAVG
+527 MQENDTKEAVG
-538 KALQTKENDTKE
+538 KVLQTKENDTKE
-550 AVGKALQTKE
+550 VQE
-560 NDTKEA
+560 NE
-566 VGKALQTKEND
+566 
-577 TKEAVGKALQTKEN
+577 
-591 DTKETKETQPKQAPT
+591 TKETKESQPKEAPT

-613 NHSELIEEIKSEF
+613 NNSNLIEEIKSEF

>member
-62 CETGPKA
+62 CEKGPKA
-69 VPCDTCIQCQ
+69 VPCDTCTQCQ

-259 EARLQ
+259 EVRLQ

-289 LLSPDSYS
+289 LLSPDAYS

-358 LNQNANASKQ
+358 LNQNANAFKQ
-368 EPKSTEK
+368 ESKIAEEREK
-375 IEQAERIEGTE
+375 PE
-386 KKEKLET
+386 K
-393 RENTETLQTL
+393 RESAQTPQTP

-423 YERNYELGEVFEK
+423 YERNYELGAVFEK

-450 TWESLATDKDKELL
+450 TWESLATHKDKELL

-482 ENIKIALKHHLE
+482 ENIKIALKNQ
-494 NKSTL
+494 NKSAL
-499 ETQEIKDFKISSLR
+499 EVVKEFKFPSS
-513 EKILPKP
+513 KPKP
-520 TIETTAE
+520 TTETTAE
-527 TKENDTKEAVG
+527 TKEKEV
-538 KALQTKENDTKE
+538 QENDTKE
-550 AVGKALQTKE
+550 AIE
-560 NDTKEA
+560 
-566 VGKALQTKEND
+566 
-577 TKEAVGKALQTKEN
+577 
-591 DTKETKETQPKQAPT
+591 KETKEKEIQETQPKETPT

-613 NHSELIEEIKSEF
+613 NHSDLIEEIKSEF

>member
-62 CETGPKA
+62 CEEGPKA

-259 EARLQ
+259 EARLK

-341 DDAILELEQSK
+341 DDAILELEQA
-352 ESVLKP
+352 P
-358 LNQNANASKQ
+358 FNQSPSISYNAPKQ
-368 EPKSTEK
+368 EPKSAEK
-375 IEQAERIEGTE
+375 R
-386 KKEKLET
+386 EKLEKIVSA
-393 RENTETLQTL
+393 ETPQTP
-403 MLSAKDRI
+403 MFSAKDRI

-423 YERNYELGEVFEK
+423 YERNYELGAVFEK

-450 TWESLATDKDKELL
+450 TWESLATDKDKEFL
-464 RERFKIVKS
+464 RERFKIVKG

-482 ENIKIALKHHLE
+482 ENIKIALKNHLE
-494 NKSTL
+494 NKSARE
-499 ETQEIKDFKISSLR
+499 ETKEVKDFKISSLR

-520 TIETTAE
+520 TTETTAE
-527 TKENDTKEAVG
+527 MKEKEVQ
-538 KALQTKENDTKE
+538 KNEIKEKE
-550 AVGKALQTKE
+550 IKE
-560 NDTKEA
+560 KEI
-566 VGKALQTKEND
+566 KEVQ
-577 TKEAVGKALQTKEN
+577 EI
-591 DTKETKETQPKQAPT
+591 QPKEAPT

-613 NHSELIEEIKSEF
+613 NHSNLIEEIKSEF

>member
-62 CETGPKA
+62 CEKGPKA
-69 VPCDTCIQCQ
+69 VPCDTCPQCQ

-259 EARLQ
+259 EVRLQ

-289 LLSPDSYS
+289 LLSPDFYS

-308 MSSLSLLKEGAN
+308 MSGLSLLKEGAN

-358 LNQNANASKQ
+358 LNQNANAFKQ
-368 EPKSTEK
+368 EPKS
-375 IEQAERIEGTE
+375 AEEIKKPE
-386 KKEKLET
+386 KKESAKT
-393 RENTETLQTL
+393 PQTP

-450 TWESLATDKDKELL
+450 TWESLATHKDKELL

-482 ENIKIALKHHLE
+482 ENIKIALKNHSE
-494 NKSTL
+494 NKSAL
-499 ETQEIKDFKISSLR
+499 EEIKEFKFPYL
-513 EKILPKP
+513 KPKP
-520 TIETTAE
+520 TTETTAE
-527 TKENDTKEAVG
+527 TKEKETKEAVEKKAKEKEIQKNDTKEI
-538 KALQTKENDTKE
+538 QET
-550 AVGKALQTKE
+550 QS
-560 NDTKEA
+560 
-566 VGKALQTKEND
+566 
-577 TKEAVGKALQTKEN
+577 
-591 DTKETKETQPKQAPT
+591 KETPT
-606 ALQEFMA
+606 ALQEFMT
-613 NHSELIEEIKSEF
+613 NHSDLIEEIKSEF

>member
-62 CETGPKA
+62 CEEGPKA
-69 VPCDTCIQCQ
+69 VPCDTCTQCQ

-259 EARLQ
+259 EVRLQ

-289 LLSPDSYS
+289 LLSPDAYS

-308 MSSLSLLKEGAN
+308 MSGLSLLKEGAN

-352 ESVLKP
+352 ESALKP
-358 LNQNANASKQ
+358 LNQNANAFKQ
-368 EPKSTEK
+368 ESAEK
-375 IEQAERIEGTE
+375 IEKPEKRESAEIP
-386 KKEKLET
+386 
-393 RENTETLQTL
+393 QTP

-423 YERNYELGEVFEK
+423 YERNYELGAVFEK

-450 TWESLATDKDKELL
+450 TWESLATHKDKELL

-482 ENIKIALKHHLE
+482 ENIKIALKNHSE
-494 NKSTL
+494 NKSAL
-499 ETQEIKDFKISSLR
+499 EVVKEFKFPSS
-513 EKILPKP
+513 KPKP
-520 TIETTAE
+520 TTETTAE
-527 TKENDTKEAVG
+527 TKEKETKEKETKEKETKEKETKEKEVQKNDTKEI
-538 KALQTKENDTKE
+538 Q
-550 AVGKALQTKE
+550 
-560 NDTKEA
+560 
-566 VGKALQTKEND
+566 
-577 TKEAVGKALQTKEN
+577 
-591 DTKETKETQPKQAPT
+591 ETQPKETPT

-613 NHSELIEEIKSEF
+613 NYSDLIEEIKSEF

>member
-62 CETGPKA
+62 CEEGPKA

-192 EQVSYETSALEK
+192 EQVSYENSALEK

-259 EARLQ
+259 EARLK

-272 YETESVLEEMML
+272 YETEGVLEEMML

-341 DDAILELEQSK
+341 DDAILELEQT
-352 ESVLKP
+352 P
-358 LNQNANASKQ
+358 FNQSPSISYNAPKQ
-368 EPKSTEK
+368 EPKSAEK
-375 IEQAERIEGTE
+375 IEKPE
-386 KKEKLET
+386 K
-393 RENTETLQTL
+393 RENTEKIASTETPQTP

-423 YERNYELGEVFEK
+423 YERNYELGAVFEK
-436 NIRFIDFDSQTKTL
+436 NICFIDFDSQTKTL

-464 RERFKIVKS
+464 RERFKIVKG

-482 ENIKIALKHHLE
+482 ENIKIALKNHSE
-494 NKSTL
+494 NKSARE
-499 ETQEIKDFKISSLR
+499 ETKEVKDFKISSLR
-513 EKILPKP
+513 EKILPQP
-520 TIETTAE
+520 TTETTAE
-527 TKENDTKEAVG
+527 MKEKETKEAV
-538 KALQTKENDTKE
+538 KKEIKE
-550 AVGKALQTKE
+550 KE
-560 NDTKEA
+560 IKE
-566 VGKALQTKEND
+566 KEI
-577 TKEAVGKALQTKEN
+577 KEKEI
-591 DTKETKETQPKQAPT
+591 KEKEIKEKEIKEKEIKEKEIKEKEIKETQPKESPT

-613 NHSELIEEIKSEF
+613 NHSNLIEEIKSEF

>member
-259 EARLQ
+259 EARLK

-289 LLSPDSYS
+289 LLSPDFYS

-341 DDAILELEQSK
+341 DDAILELEQA
-352 ESVLKP
+352 P
-358 LNQNANASKQ
+358 FNQSPSISYNAPKQ

-386 KKEKLET
+386 KKESAEKK
-393 RENTETLQTL
+393 ENTETPQTP

-423 YERNYELGEVFEK
+423 YERNYELGAVFEK
-436 NIRFIDFDSQTKTL
+436 NIRFIDFDSQNKTL

-464 RERFKIVKS
+464 RERFKIVKG

-482 ENIKIALKHHLE
+482 ENIKIALKNHLE
-494 NKSTL
+494 NKSARE
-499 ETQEIKDFKISSLR
+499 ETKEVKISSLR

-520 TIETTAE
+520 TTETTAE
-527 TKENDTKEAVG
+527 MKEKETKEAVKKEIKEKEIKEKEIKENDTKEV
-538 KALQTKENDTKE
+538 Q
-550 AVGKALQTKE
+550 
-560 NDTKEA
+560 
-566 VGKALQTKEND
+566 
-577 TKEAVGKALQTKEN
+577 
-591 DTKETKETQPKQAPT
+591 ETQPKEAPT

-613 NHSELIEEIKSEF
+613 NHSNLIEEIKSEF

>member
-62 CETGPKA
+62 CEEGPKA

-289 LLSPDSYS
+289 LLSPDFYS

-358 LNQNANASKQ
+358 LNQNANAPKQ
-368 EPKSTEK
+368 EPKS
-375 IEQAERIEGTE
+375 AERIEGTE
-386 KKEKLET
+386 KIENPEKK
-393 RENTETLQTL
+393 ENTEAPQTP

-423 YERNYELGEVFEK
+423 YERNYELGAVFEK

-450 TWESLATDKDKELL
+450 TWESLATNKDKELL

-482 ENIKIALKHHLE
+482 EKIKIVLKNHSE
-494 NKSTL
+494 NKSAL
-499 ETQEIKDFKISSLR
+499 EVVKEFKISSLR
-513 EKILPKP
+513 EKISPKP
-520 TIETTAE
+520 TTETTAE
-527 TKENDTKEAVG
+527 TKEKETKEAAE
-538 KALQTKENDTKE
+538 KETKEKETKEKETKEKEVQENDTKE
-550 AVGKALQTKE
+550 VQ
-560 NDTKEA
+560 EA
-566 VGKALQTKEND
+566 
-577 TKEAVGKALQTKEN
+577 
-591 DTKETKETQPKQAPT
+591 QPKQAPT

-613 NHSELIEEIKSEF
+613 NHSNLIEEIKSEF

>member
-62 CETGPKA
+62 CEEGPKS
-69 VPCDTCIQCQ
+69 VPCDTCTQCQ

-264 ERYAILEN
+264 EHYAILEN

-308 MSSLSLLKEGAN
+308 MSGLSLLKEGAN

-352 ESVLKP
+352 ESAFQP
-358 LNQNANASKQ
+358 LNQNANAFKQ
-368 EPKSTEK
+368 EITDKIEKPEKRESTE
-375 IEQAERIEGTE
+375 TP
-386 KKEKLET
+386 
-393 RENTETLQTL
+393 QTP

-423 YERNYELGEVFEK
+423 YERNYELGAVFEK

-450 TWESLATDKDKELL
+450 TWESLATHKDKELL

-482 ENIKIALKHHLE
+482 ENIKIALKNHSE

-499 ETQEIKDFKISSLR
+499 EEIKEFKFPSL
-513 EKILPKP
+513 KPKP
-520 TIETTAE
+520 TTETTAE
-527 TKENDTKEAVG
+527 TKEKETKE
-538 KALQTKENDTKE
+538 KETKEKETKEKETKEKETKEKEIQENDTKE
-550 AVGKALQTKE
+550 VKE
-560 NDTKEA
+560 I
-566 VGKALQTKEND
+566 QP
-577 TKEAVGKALQTKEN
+577 
-591 DTKETKETQPKQAPT
+591 KETPT

-613 NHSELIEEIKSEF
+613 NNSNLIEEIKSEF

>member
-62 CETGPKA
+62 CEEGPKA
-69 VPCDTCIQCQ
+69 VPCDTCTQCQ

-289 LLSPDSYS
+289 LLSPDTYS

-308 MSSLSLLKEGAN
+308 MSGLSLLKEGAN

-352 ESVLKP
+352 ESALKP
-358 LNQNANASKQ
+358 LNQNANAFKQ
-368 EPKSTEK
+368 ESAEK
-375 IEQAERIEGTE
+375 IEKPEKRESAETP
-386 KKEKLET
+386 
-393 RENTETLQTL
+393 QTP

-423 YERNYELGEVFEK
+423 YERNYELGAVFEK

-450 TWESLATDKDKELL
+450 TWESLATHKDKELL
-464 RERFKIVKS
+464 RECFKIVKS

-482 ENIKIALKHHLE
+482 ENIKIALKNPSE
-494 NKSTL
+494 NKSTR
-499 ETQEIKDFKISSLR
+499 EVVKEFKFPFS
-513 EKILPKP
+513 KPKP
-520 TIETTAE
+520 TTETTAE
-527 TKENDTKEAVG
+527 TKE
-538 KALQTKENDTKE
+538 
-550 AVGKALQTKE
+550 
-560 NDTKEA
+560 
-566 VGKALQTKEND
+566 
-577 TKEAVGKALQTKEN
+577 
-591 DTKETKETQPKQAPT
+591 KETKEKETKEKETKEKETKEKETKEVQETQPKETPT

-613 NHSELIEEIKSEF
+613 NNPDLIEEIKSEF